1 MAQRNI
7 KNNNQQTTTNK
18 KETTANKQ
26 QTTANKQQS
35 TTNMLGDYIRL
46 NQNDYII
53 SKKCFELNKNYDYSK
68 YRLKSNINAT
78 PYINDLNVEIYTI
91 DNFLS
96 NDECDRI
103 VKIAPDGFEK
113 SGTVGKSKD
122 DKYRTSHT
130 LFYDSKCNKDDI
142 NFLQYVENKICTKIK
157 IPHELSERLQI
168 TYYNSGESYK
178 FHMDGFNYNDS
189 PLHPDRGSQRSY
201 TFMIYLSDVEEG
213 GATFFPELN
222 KRFNPEKGKAV
233 IWNNLN
239 NDGTRNNNT
248 THTGECVV
256 KGQKYIITKWF
267 RIGIVKK

>member
-1 MAQRNI
+1 M
-7 KNNNQQTTTNK
+7 KN
-18 KETTANKQ
+18 NKQ
-26 QTTANKQQS
+26 QTTANKQE
-35 TTNMLGDYIRL
+35 TTANTREEYVRL

-53 SKKCFELNKNYDYSK
+53 SNKCFELNKNYDYLK

-78 PYINDLNVEIYTI
+78 PYINNLNVEIYTI

-103 VKIAPDGFEK
+103 VKIAPDSFQK
-113 SGTVGKSKD
+113 SGTVGKSND

-130 LFYDSKCNKDDI
+130 LFYDKKCNKDDV
-142 NFLQYVENKICTKIK
+142 NFLEYIENKICTKIK
-157 IPHELSERLQI
+157 IPREFSERLQI

-178 FHMDGFNYNDS
+178 FHMDGFNTNDS

-239 NDGTRNNNT
+239 DDGTRNHST

-267 RIGIVKK
+267 RIGIVKI